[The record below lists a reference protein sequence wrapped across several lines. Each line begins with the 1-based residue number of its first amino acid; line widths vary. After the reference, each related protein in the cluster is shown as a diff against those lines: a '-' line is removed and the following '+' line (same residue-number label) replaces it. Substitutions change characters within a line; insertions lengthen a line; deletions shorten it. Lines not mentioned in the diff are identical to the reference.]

1 MKLSQTSRVSFF
13 TVLLLTLFTVGIGG
27 ITVKHSLDVE
37 VQKVDQSLGFVALS
51 AYENPG
57 QAVGAALFAIEQS
70 NLDATLTLLA
80 RDGSETLIN
89 ESTLK
94 YPGAPALTEVEKAVR
109 SAVRVSAETPFRI
122 RTVPL
127 EGGDFIIIALS
138 FFVIRLAPGGP
149 FDEEQTL
156 PPEVKAN
163 LEAAYGLDKPLP
175 EQFVRYL
182 GGLAQGDFGPSY
194 KFKDFTV
201 TELIA
206 QGLPVSLMLG
216 LSAVLLALLV
226 GIPLGTLAAL
236 RQNSPTD
243 YGIMAVAVLGIALPS
258 FVTGP
263 LFALIFGLHL
273 RWFPV
278 AGWEAGEY
286 RYLVLPVITLSL
298 PVIAYIARLTRGS
311 LLEVLRT
318 NFVRTAR
325 AKGLA
330 ERQVILRHALRPA
343 LLPVVSYLGPATAF
357 VITGSLV
364 VETVFGLPGSG
375 RYLVQGAI
383 NRDYTLVMGMIVVY
397 GGLTLT
403 LNLLADLLY
412 GWLDP
417 RVRYD

>member
-1 MKLSQTSRVSFF
+1 MMRYALRRIVG
-13 TVLLLTLFTVGIGG
+13 VIPTL
-27 ITVKHSLDVE
+27 
-37 VQKVDQSLGFVALS
+37 
-51 AYENPG
+51 
-57 QAVGAALFAIEQS
+57 
-70 NLDATLTLLA
+70 
-80 RDGSETLIN
+80 
-89 ESTLK
+89 
-94 YPGAPALTEVEKAVR
+94 
-109 SAVRVSAETPFRI
+109 
-122 RTVPL
+122 
-127 EGGDFIIIALS
+127 FIIITLS

-149 FDEEQTL
+149 FDEEQAL
-156 PPEVKAN
+156 PPEIKAN
-163 LEAAYGLDKPLP
+163 LEAAYGLDRPLL
-175 EQFVRYL
+175 EQYLRYL
-182 GGLAQGDFGPSY
+182 SGLIRGDFGPSF
-194 KFKDFTV
+194 KFKDFSV

-206 QGLPVSLMLG
+206 QGLPISLLLG

-243 YGIMAVAVLGIALPS
+243 YGIMGVAVLGIALPS

-263 LFALIFGLHL
+263 LFALVFGLYL
-273 RWFPV
+273 RWLPV
-278 AGWEAGEY
+278 AGWETGQL
-286 RYLVLPVITLSL
+286 RYLVLPAITLAL

-325 AKGLA
+325 AKGLP
-330 ERQVILRHALRPA
+330 ERQVILKHALRPA

-397 GGLTLT
+397 GSLTLT
-403 LNLLADLLY
+403 LNLLADLIY